1 MVGCKNYLANTFLHL
16 AGGVG
21 AAAAMS
27 RIPAA
32 EAALNA
38 MGNSGGAKLGLF
50 LGYIVITIGLVIA
63 LRNVPVGGITQYS
76 LALVLVF
83 FISQLVKPMLDRL
96 DQKDKLAHVFVLTTG
111 VFAGMAALAL
121 FGPLNFLGFGMF
133 LFAGLIGMIL
143 AEVVWMI
150 LEMSGVVAESTAKT
164 GNKVFSWLGVALFA
178 LYTAY
183 DTQSIKRRA
192 ALCKGQGDYVN
203 ESLSLFLD
211 FLNLF
216 TNIASLQ
223 ED

>member
-1 MVGCKNYLANTFLHL
+1 
-16 AGGVG
+16 
-21 AAAAMS
+21 
-27 RIPAA
+27 
-32 EAALNA
+32 
-38 MGNSGGAKLGLF
+38 
-50 LGYIVITIGLVIA
+50 
-63 LRNVPVGGITQYS
+63 
-76 LALVLVF
+76 
-83 FISQLVKPMLDRL
+83 
-96 DQKDKLAHVFVLTTG
+96 
-111 VFAGMAALAL
+111 
-121 FGPLNFLGFGMF
+121 MF

-150 LEMSGVVAESTAKT
+150 LEMSGTVSETTANT
-164 GNKVFSWLGVALFA
+164 GDKVFSWLGVALFA

>member
-63 LRNVPVGGITQYS
+63 LRIVPVGGITQYS
-76 LALVLVF
+76 LALVFVF

-96 DQKDKLAHVFVLTTG
+96 DQKDRLAHVFVLTTG

-121 FGPLNFLGFGMF
+121 FGPVNFLGFGVF
-133 LFAGLIGMIL
+133 LFVGLLGLLLGEI
-143 AEVVWMI
+143 VWMI
-150 LEMSGVVAESTAKT
+150 LEMTHTVSGATAKT
-164 GNKVFSWLGVALFA
+164 GNKAFSWIGVALFA
-178 LYTAY
+178 LFTAY
-183 DTQSIKRRA
+183 DTQKIKRRA
-192 ALCKGQGDYVN
+192 ALCRDKGDYIN

-216 TNIASLQ
+216 TNFASLQ

>member
-1 MVGCKNYLANTFLHL
+1 
-16 AGGVG
+16 
-21 AAAAMS
+21 
-27 RIPAA
+27 
-32 EAALNA
+32 
-38 MGNSGGAKLGLF
+38 
-50 LGYIVITIGLVIA
+50 
-63 LRNVPVGGITQYS
+63 
-76 LALVLVF
+76 
-83 FISQLVKPMLDRL
+83 MLDRL

-150 LEMSGVVAESTAKT
+150 LEMSGTVSETTANT
-164 GNKVFSWLGVALFA
+164 GDKVFSWLGVALFA

>member
-50 LGYIVITIGLVIA
+50 LGYIAITIGLIIA
-63 LRNVPVGGITQYS
+63 LRNVPVGGLTQYS

-150 LEMSGVVAESTAKT
+150 LEMSGTVSETTANT
-164 GNKVFSWLGVALFA
+164 GDKVFSWLGVALFA